1 MAPPV
6 AFLFF
11 CSRAAPLAG
20 TRSIP
25 ALRFSAFL
33 LPLNLSTPHMRRFA
47 CPNSNERDTH
57 RLFGAMEVGFHG
69 LSPALPRRQSFR
81 LIMAGQEL
89 APHLPFLRRYAR
101 ALTGSQTHGDAFVR
115 ATLEAIIASP
125 ESFPRDVD
133 PRLGLYRT
141 FHAIWSTANIEEGE
155 EPSSSFGGHE
165 GIAQARL
172 SRVTPL
178 SRQALLLT
186 ALEGF
191 SPEDTAYLIGATPKD
206 VESLVAEALE
216 EIARQTLSHVL
227 LLE

>member
-1 MAPPV
+1 MS
-6 AFLFF
+6 L
-11 CSRAAPLAG
+11 
-20 TRSIP
+20 
-25 ALRFSAFL
+25 
-33 LPLNLSTPHMRRFA
+33 
-47 CPNSNERDTH
+47 
-57 RLFGAMEVGFHG
+57 
-69 LSPALPRRQSFR
+69 
-81 LIMAGQEL
+81 GQEL

-155 EPSSSFGGHE
+155 EPATGFGGHE

-172 SRVTPL
+172 SRITPL

-191 SPEDTAYLIGATPKD
+191 SPEDAAYLIGASPND
-206 VESLVAEALE
+206 VENLVAEALD
-216 EIARQTLSHVL
+216 EIERQTLPMS
-227 LLE
+227 